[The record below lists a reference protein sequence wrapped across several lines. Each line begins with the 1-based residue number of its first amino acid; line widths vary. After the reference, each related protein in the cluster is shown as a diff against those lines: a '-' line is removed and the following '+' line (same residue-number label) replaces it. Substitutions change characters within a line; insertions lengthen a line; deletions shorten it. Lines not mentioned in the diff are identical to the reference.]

1 MYAIPSPSDWT
12 VHSIGETEVLHSLQ
26 VTGCACACRT
36 LTCTQLVAQSD
47 VPDFS
52 HPPPVLQY
60 VPLHGLGSPKLK
72 YLSIWPSIRG
82 GPQWP
87 PSAARNF
94 SSSYCKA
101 VSCLLPSR
109 ALTRSGC
116 SLPSASPAAS
126 SGGSLH
132 MVWVVLLSLLCYLVL
147 FLCRH
152 SSHRGVFLSVTILI
166 YLLMGEMHM
175 VDTVTWHKMR
185 GAQMI
190 VAMKAVSLGFDLDRG
205 EVGAVPSPVEFMGYL
220 YFVGTIVFGPWISFH
235 SYLQAVQGRP
245 LSCRWLQKVARSLAL
260 ALLCLVLSTCVGPY
274 LFPYFIPL
282 DGDRLLRKW
291 LRAYESAVSFHFS
304 NYFVGF
310 LSEATATLAGAGFTE
325 KKDHLEWDLTVSKP
339 LNVEL
344 PRSMV
349 EVVTSWNLPMSYWL
363 NNYVFKNALRLGT
376 FSAVLVTYAAS
387 ALLHGF
393 SFHLAAVLLSL
404 AFITYVEHVLRKRL
418 ARILS
423 ACVLSKRCPPDCSH
437 QHRLGLGVRALNL
450 LFGALAIFHLAYL
463 GSLFDVDVDDTT
475 EEQGYGMAYTVHKW
489 SELSW
494 ASHWVTFGCW
504 IFYRLIG

>member
-1 MYAIPSPSDWT
+1 MYLMFTSSPRLPILAVEST
-12 VHSIGETEVLHSLQ
+12 APKSAQVHPLN
-26 VTGCACACRT
+26 TGDPMDI
-36 LTCTQLVAQSD
+36 LL
-47 VPDFS
+47 
-52 HPPPVLQY
+52 
-60 VPLHGLGSPKLK
+60 PLCSPLAD
-72 YLSIWPSIRG
+72 LSICLSIRG
-82 GPQWP
+82 GLQWP
-87 PSAARNF
+87 PSAVRNF
-94 SSSYCKA
+94 SSSYCRA
-101 VSCLLPSR
+101 VSCLQSSR
-109 ALTRSGC
+109 ALTKSGC
-116 SLPSASPAAS
+116 FLPSASPVAS
-126 SGGSLH
+126 SGGLLH

-245 LSCRWLQKVARSLAL
+245 LSRRWLQKVARSLAL

-325 KKDHLEWDLTVSKP
+325 EKDHLEWDLTVSKP

-423 ACVLSKRCPPDCSH
+423 ACVLSKRCLPDCSH
-437 QHRLGLGVRALNL
+437 RHRLGLGVRALNL
-450 LFGALAIFHLAYL
+450 FFGALAIFHLAYL

>member
-1 MYAIPSPSDWT
+1 M
-12 VHSIGETEVLHSLQ
+12 
-26 VTGCACACRT
+26 
-36 LTCTQLVAQSD
+36 
-47 VPDFS
+47 
-52 HPPPVLQY
+52 
-60 VPLHGLGSPKLK
+60 PL
-72 YLSIWPSIRG
+72 
-82 GPQWP
+82 
-87 PSAARNF
+87 
-94 SSSYCKA
+94 
-101 VSCLLPSR
+101 
-109 ALTRSGC
+109 
-116 SLPSASPAAS
+116 SLP
-126 SGGSLH
+126 GSFPT
-132 MVWVVLLSLLCYLVL
+132 SL
-147 FLCRH
+147 FR
-152 SSHRGVFLSVTILI
+152 
-166 YLLMGEMHM
+166 
-175 VDTVTWHKMR
+175 
-185 GAQMI
+185 
-190 VAMKAVSLGFDLDRG
+190 
-205 EVGAVPSPVEFMGYL
+205 
-220 YFVGTIVFGPWISFH
+220 
-235 SYLQAVQGRP
+235 
-245 LSCRWLQKVARSLAL
+245 
-260 ALLCLVLSTCVGPY
+260 
-274 LFPYFIPL
+274 
-282 DGDRLLRKW
+282 W

-325 KKDHLEWDLTVSKP
+325 EKDHLEWDLTVSKP

-363 NNYVFKNALRLGT
+363 NNYVFKNALHMGT

-437 QHRLGLGVRALNL
+437 QHRLGLAVRALNL
-450 LFGALAIFHLAYL
+450 LFGALTIFHLAYL

-475 EEQGYGMAYTVHKW
+475 EEQGYSMGYTVHKW

>member
-1 MYAIPSPSDWT
+1 MFTEPWSP
-12 VHSIGETEVLHSLQ
+12 
-26 VTGCACACRT
+26 
-36 LTCTQLVAQSD
+36 QS
-47 VPDFS
+47 
-52 HPPPVLQY
+52 
-60 VPLHGLGSPKLK
+60 
-72 YLSIWPSIRG
+72 R
-82 GPQWP
+82 
-87 PSAARNF
+87 
-94 SSSYCKA
+94 
-101 VSCLLPSR
+101 
-109 ALTRSGC
+109 
-116 SLPSASPAAS
+116 
-126 SGGSLH
+126 
-132 MVWVVLLSLLCYLVL
+132 
-147 FLCRH
+147 
-152 SSHRGVFLSVTILI
+152 
-166 YLLMGEMHM
+166 
-175 VDTVTWHKMR
+175 
-185 GAQMI
+185 
-190 VAMKAVSLGFDLDRG
+190 
-205 EVGAVPSPVEFMGYL
+205 
-220 YFVGTIVFGPWISFH
+220 
-235 SYLQAVQGRP
+235 
-245 LSCRWLQKVARSLAL
+245 RWLRKVARSLVL

-291 LRAYESAVSFHFS
+291 LRAYESTVSFHFS

-504 IFYRLIG
+504 IFYRLI

>member
-1 MYAIPSPSDWT
+1 MATFSRQ
-12 VHSIGETEVLHSLQ
+12 EFFQQLLQ
-26 VTGCACACRT
+26 G
-36 LTCTQLVAQSD
+36 
-47 VPDFS
+47 
-52 HPPPVLQY
+52 
-60 VPLHGLGSPKLK
+60 
-72 YLSIWPSIRG
+72 
-82 GPQWP
+82 
-87 PSAARNF
+87 
-94 SSSYCKA
+94 
-101 VSCLLPSR
+101 CLLPTAQQGLDQIWLLLAICLACR
-109 ALTRSGC
+109 LLWKLG
-116 SLPSASPAAS
+116 LPSYLKHASTVA
-126 SGGSLH
+126 GGFFSLYHFFQLH

-205 EVGAVPSPVEFMGYL
+205 EVGAVPSPMEFMGYL

-245 LSCRWLQKVARSLAL
+245 LSRRWLQKVARSLAL

-282 DGDRLLRKW
+282 DGDRLLRK
-291 LRAYESAVSFHFS
+291 
-304 NYFVGF
+304 
-310 LSEATATLAGAGFTE
+310 
-325 KKDHLEWDLTVSKP
+325 DLTVSKP

-423 ACVLSKRCPPDCSH
+423 ACVLSKRCPPNCSH
-437 QHRLGLGVRALNL
+437 RHRLVRVQPGEPHAQHFPSRTL
-450 LFGALAIFHLAYL
+450 LPSPSSVRLRVSSF
-463 GSLFDVDVDDTT
+463 
-475 EEQGYGMAYTVHKW
+475 
-489 SELSW
+489 LSW
-494 ASHWVTFGCW
+494 CLSHPQNPGIHFSHKHYQASAVYTPGIRPPPPSPREYLLSTCW
-504 IFYRLIG
+504 YQALF